1 MYEYLNGV
9 VTVVKPTYLV
19 LEVNGIGYKL
29 LVGNPYAYQVEQST
43 KIYVEQVIRDTEQ
56 VLYGFIDEA
65 EKNLFDQLTSV
76 AGIGPKSALAI
87 LAANDQN
94 GLTLAIANGDVK
106 FLTKFPGVGKKT
118 AQQIIL
124 DLKDKIAV
132 ADQDVLKTGTSEQPD
147 LLGLDA
153 DFADGLAALA
163 ALGYSNKELDRIKD
177 KLKAE
182 ALQGPDEYVRA
193 GLKLLSH

>member
-1 MYEYLNGV
+1 MYEYLTGV

-29 LVGNPYAYQVEQST
+29 LVGNPYAYHVEQST
-43 KIYVEQVIRDTEQ
+43 TIYVEQVIRDTEQ

-65 EKNLFDQLTSV
+65 EKGLFDQLTSV

-87 LAANDQN
+87 LAANDQD

-124 DLKDKIAV
+124 DLKDKITV

-147 LLGLDA
+147 LLVLDT
-153 DFADGLAALA
+153 DFADGMAALA
-163 ALGYSNKELDRIKD
+163 ALGYSNRELDRIKD
-177 KLKAE
+177 KLKAQ

-193 GLKLLSH
+193 GLKLLSR

>member
-106 FLTKFPGVGKKT
+106 FLNKFPGVGKKT

-177 KLKAE
+177 KLKAQ

>member
-1 MYEYLNGV
+1 MYEYLIGV

-19 LEVNGIGYKL
+19 LEVNGVGYKL
-29 LVGNPYAYQVEQST
+29 LVGNPYAYQVKQT
-43 KIYVEQVIRDTEQ
+43 TTIYVEQVIRDTEQ
-56 VLYGFIDEA
+56 VLYGFSDES

-76 AGIGPKSALAI
+76 SGIGPKSALAI
-87 LAANDQN
+87 LAANDRT
-94 GLTLAIANGDVK
+94 GLTLAIANGNVK

-124 DLKDKIAV
+124 DLKDKITV
-132 ADQDVLKTGTSEQPD
+132 ADENVLFTGTVEQPD
-147 LLGLDA
+147 LVELSPA
-153 DFADGLAALA
+153 FADGMAALA
-163 ALGYSNKELDRIKD
+163 ALGYSNKDLDKIKT

-182 ALQGPDEYVRA
+182 TLNGPDEYVRE

>member
-153 DFADGLAALA
+153 DFTDGLAALA

-177 KLKAE
+177 KLKAQ

>member
-132 ADQDVLKTGTSEQPD
+132 VDQDVLKTGTSEQPD

-177 KLKAE
+177 KLKAQ

>member
-177 KLKAE
+177 KLKAQ

>member
-132 ADQDVLKTGTSEQPD
+132 VDQDVIKTGTSEQPD

-177 KLKAE
+177 KLKAQ

>member
-177 KLKAE
+177 KLKVQ

>member
-132 ADQDVLKTGTSEQPD
+132 ADQDVLKTGISEQPD

-177 KLKAE
+177 KLKAQ

>member
-177 KLKAE
+177 KLKAQ

-193 GLKLLSH
+193 GLKLLNH

>member
-132 ADQDVLKTGTSEQPD
+132 ADQDVLKIGTSEQPD

-177 KLKAE
+177 KLKAQ

>member
-132 ADQDVLKTGTSEQPD
+132 ADQDVLKTGPSEQPD

-177 KLKAE
+177 KLKAQ